1 MSLSVATV
9 GDNCIDRYLPP
20 IDRSLVGGNAL
31 NVAAN
36 LRSHGHAVRYAGA
49 VGDDPEGRA
58 VLAAARGLGIDV
70 GAVETVAEGTGVTL
84 VRLHPDGEREFVS
97 EQLGSSER
105 YVPPAATL
113 ALLAASGWVHCA
125 GLPDGAGWLAELSDS
140 TRVSYDFSHP
150 HDDARLAAVCPHLT
164 VAFLSLPGGS
174 PADGRELA
182 RRVVGL
188 GARQAVVT
196 LGRVGSVG
204 SGDHGEVH
212 RPALDVVAVDTLG
225 AGDAYIAGTVDALLA
240 GADLDQ
246 AMAAGTADAAQACG
260 HLGAWPAND
269 PISFEEDQP

>member
-1 MSLSVATV
+1 MATV

-36 LRSHGHAVRYAGA
+36 LRRHGHAVRYAGA

-58 VLAAARGLGIDV
+58 VLAAVRGLGIDAD
-70 GAVETVAEGTGVTL
+70 AVQTVVEGTGVTL

-105 YVPPAATL
+105 YVPPPDTVT
-113 ALLAASGWVHCA
+113 LLAASGWVHCA
-125 GLPDGAGWLAELSDS
+125 GVSDGAGWLAELSGS

-150 HDDARLAAVCPHLT
+150 HDAGRLAAVCPHLT

-174 PADGRELA
+174 PDEGMALA
-182 RRVVGL
+182 RRAVAL
-188 GARQAVVT
+188 GALQAVVT
-196 LGRVGSVG
+196 LGRRGSAG
-204 SGDHGEVH
+204 AGGAGEVR

-225 AGDAYIAGTVDALLA
+225 AGDAYIAGTVDALLG

-246 AMAAGTADAAQACG
+246 AMAAGTADAAEACL
-260 HLGAWPAND
+260 HLGAWPENE
-269 PISFEEDQP
+269 PIRFEEDEP